1 MLITSTA
8 NKTSNNI
15 KKLDSLTQTNPSINK
30 NNSVSYQEK
39 KDIKLGLLGSKCDK
53 EPQSLNPT
61 PINIQKT
68 IIKNP
73 INSVNK
79 TKYNSHNSTSL
90 NKSRNISYI
99 SPAPTIFQN
108 PKNYTTSFSSKGYG
122 NGFIS
127 KSSRFNNTNNIS
139 LIGPGD
145 YSPEKNISIEAEVNK
160 SIFGKSFF
168 IKKKS
173 NIIENLK
180 KARRSSSNFIS
191 TTKNT
196 QNTGI
201 FPHNIEFNSAL
212 ENSLETLNNSKEK
225 KDLTSYIKIFDYK
238 ANLIKQKESEFQRA
252 NRALERLKQFEKNVI
267 QKLKIESK
275 TCKNF
280 YKMTFGNNR
289 NFIDIGNKTF
299 YNNNMNAFKNNFTNF
314 DSVNSRNQMHNY
326 NIFVKRKTM
335 QTSAYKNQI
344 SDFFDNYSKVKGFQ
358 YDSTKSLL
366 ANKKKYEY
374 AIFDNLRNK
383 NMKIKKRLKSCSEFT
398 KFHGFNSIDV
408 VNMSNKEKK

>member
-1 MLITSTA
+1 MLITSTT
-8 NKTSNNI
+8 NKTPNNI

-53 EPQSLNPT
+53 ESQSLNPT

-68 IIKNP
+68 VLKNP

-173 NIIENLK
+173 KSIAKYIELQQKKFNNLIQNFMNMNDFLSKNNDYNKTLK
-180 KARRSSSNFIS
+180 KSSFFES
-191 TTKNT
+191 
-196 QNTGI
+196 
-201 FPHNIEFNSAL
+201 
-212 ENSLETLNNSKEK
+212 NSKRFQN
-225 KDLTSYIKIFDYK
+225 SIFD
-238 ANLIKQKESEFQRA
+238 IS
-252 NRALERLKQFEKNVI
+252 KNATPGPG
-267 QKLKIESK
+267 QYFKLK
-275 TCKNF
+275 
-280 YKMTFGNNR
+280 
-289 NFIDIGNKTF
+289 NFIDKKKYNKLSPCFYCEKPKNLNPIKKYGIDENENKKYGFCIFNKIKIGKLFKGIAPLKDKCLNSF
-299 YNNNMNAFKNNFTNF
+299 EVNSDDINHMQNIRSRNNNIINFKNN
-314 DSVNSRNQMHNY
+314 SV
-326 NIFVKRKTM
+326 
-335 QTSAYKNQI
+335 
-344 SDFFDNYSKVKGFQ
+344 DG
-358 YDSTKSLL
+358 
-366 ANKKKYEY
+366 E
-374 AIFDNLRNK
+374 
-383 NMKIKKRLKSCSEFT
+383 
-398 KFHGFNSIDV
+398 
-408 VNMSNKEKK
+408 